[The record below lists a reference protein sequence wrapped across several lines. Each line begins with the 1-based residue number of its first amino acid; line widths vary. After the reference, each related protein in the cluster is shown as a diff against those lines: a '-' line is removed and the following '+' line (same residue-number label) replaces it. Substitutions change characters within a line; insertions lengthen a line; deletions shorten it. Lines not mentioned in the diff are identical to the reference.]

1 MGPDNHTMENR
12 TMTKQFIN
20 LDIAPSLEIAEGL
33 MLWAAIVVEVDGG
46 WIGFESVDDYNQW
59 ENQK

>member
-1 MGPDNHTMENR
+1 MK
-12 TMTKQFIN
+12 KQFVN
-20 LDIAPSLEIAEGL
+20 LNIAPTIGAAEDL

-46 WIGFESVDDYNQW
+46 WVGFESVDDYDQW

>member
-1 MGPDNHTMENR
+1 MRE
-12 TMTKQFIN
+12 QFIN

-46 WIGFESVDDYNQW
+46 WVGFESVDDYNRW
-59 ENQK
+59 EDQK